1 MTQETYKVFFIQHL
15 DGNSI
20 EFYLVKDSLM
30 ERFKRYVMNVTVFLY
45 TIFQLH
51 LILYWLLN
59 LGLI

>member
-1 MTQETYKVFFIQHL
+1 MTQETSKVFFIQHL

-51 LILYWLLN
+51 LILCGLLRV
-59 LGLI
+59 GLI